1 MRVASRLF
9 MGSSVF
15 FAVTGAIYWFTSYEP
30 AGATMLALGLPATL
44 LVGLYLR
51 AQYRRFG
58 PGPEDAPDAGHQTGT
73 GISVLVPAASMWP
86 PAVAAGA
93 GIAGM
98 GLVFGIWLFIPG
110 AILLVVSLV
119 GHSLSG
125 RTYS

>member
-1 MRVASRLF
+1 MKVAYRLF
-9 MGSSVF
+9 LGSGVF
-15 FAVTGAIYWFTSYEP
+15 FAVIGGMYWFTSYEP

-51 AQYRRFG
+51 AQHRRFG
-58 PGPEDAPDAGHQTGT
+58 PGPKDRPNGEVLDGE

-98 GLVFGIWLFIPG
+98 GLVFGAWLFIPG
-110 AILLVVSLV
+110 AILLVISLV
-119 GHSLSG
+119 GQSLSG
-125 RTYS
+125 RNYS